1 MLLYAI
7 VFLTFWM
14 IILVVF
20 HQYTYKYIDLLYLT
34 FICLILGSY
43 ISFINPGKYIYK
55 SGEKEEIIEFN
66 GYHRIIIIDI
76 SMHFIFFFFVY
87 FLYYNYYKRKD
98 IKLILNSILLIL
110 IYLIITSIIFYIKYK
125 ETRERS
131 LTLITK
137 DVYGIKTIE
146 ILIIFTVATTL
157 YFFI

>member
-66 GYHRIIIIDI
+66 GFHRIIIIDI
-76 SMHFIFFFFVY
+76 SPNYKPSKIMLTGEPYLLNYKSTISNILKKHNFSYIEYIPNHVGFWYYNHNNCYEQYPFIF
-87 FLYYNYYKRKD
+87 
-98 IKLILNSILLIL
+98 
-110 IYLIITSIIFYIKYK
+110 
-125 ETRERS
+125 
-131 LTLITK
+131 
-137 DVYGIKTIE
+137 E
-146 ILIIFTVATTL
+146 I
-157 YFFI
+157 